1 MILAHSRGGQGW
13 AGQVMRETKPPPNED
28 WRLTKN
34 RARWTIGCENIL
46 KSLVTGP
53 TRDG

>member
-28 WRLTKN
+28 WRLTK
-34 RARWTIGCENIL
+34 IVL
-46 KSLVTGP
+46 
-53 TRDG
+53 DGLLAVKTF